1 MTNKTDAAVSIV
13 TSVTS
18 RDLNEVDDRRDG
30 PQGRG
35 SSESADVLNDRSSRT
50 SIIEV
55 ATRLFGE
62 VGYAGTTIRDIASE
76 VGIFP
81 GSLYAHIDGKE
92 SLLLTIVTSG
102 IDHFHDAVC
111 EVDMQLA
118 PPERLRQMIRVHVSV
133 VAQNPP
139 WALVVFHQ
147 WRYLKEANLTV
158 VREKRRA
165 YERLFSD
172 VVAAGVAR
180 GEFVS
185 DIDQRI
191 AVLSLLGSL
200 NWTAEWLS
208 SQQSQIDVVGEQIAD
223 VIIRGLARS

>member
-1 MTNKTDAAVSIV
+1 MTNEINEGSMLDA
-13 TSVTS
+13 TSNLDV
-18 RDLNEVDDRRDG
+18 VDDRRDG

-35 SSESADVLNDRSSRT
+35 TTEVADLAVSERSSRA

-62 VGYAGTTIRDIASE
+62 VGYPGTTIRDIASE

-92 SLLLTIVTSG
+92 GLLMTIVASG
-102 IDHFHDAVC
+102 IDRFHEAVND
-111 EVDMQLA
+111 VDPKLS
-118 PPERLRQMIRVHVSV
+118 PRDRLRAMMRVHVGV
-133 VAQNPP
+133 VAENPP

-147 WRYLKEANLTV
+147 WRYLKEPNLAI

-165 YERLFSD
+165 YERLFSE
-172 VVAAGVAR
+172 VVTAGVES
-180 GEFVS
+180 GDFVG

-208 SQQSQIDVVGEQIAD
+208 RQQAQVDVIGEQIAE
-223 VIIRGLARS
+223 VILRGLARP